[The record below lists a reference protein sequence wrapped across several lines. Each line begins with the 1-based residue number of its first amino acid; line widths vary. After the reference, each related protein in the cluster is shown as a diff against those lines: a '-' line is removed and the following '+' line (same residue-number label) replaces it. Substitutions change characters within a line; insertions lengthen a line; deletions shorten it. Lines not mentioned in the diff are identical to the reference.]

1 MEGGASR
8 PLAEHGRVVGRNGG
22 CPVNNNFLFSLL
34 GFVAVALSLL
44 VVGSGV
50 WFMVSTFRNF
60 KDTPE
65 EKWTCMDRFGYGHEV
80 LWESKWPGTDVH
92 VEAEAQIEFFAL
104 SCLENPKGGNCFEND
119 GWFGAKIDVRGGPS
133 PLSFSFDRNS
143 PNITDSY
150 RHHVDVHSDLARG
163 LIAAFRTGT
172 DAEIATLGKTGETL
186 KVTNIKLQGFG
197 PEMDKCLA
205 IWAKG
210 EKKP

>member
-1 MEGGASR
+1 MKD
-8 PLAEHGRVVGRNGG
+8 
-22 CPVNNNFLFSLL
+22 SLYSL
-34 GFVAVALSLL
+34 IGIVAVVLALT
-44 VVGSGV
+44 VIGSGA
-50 WFMVSTFRNF
+50 WFVVSTFRSF

-133 PLSFSFDRNS
+133 PVSFSFDRNS
-143 PNITDSY
+143 PNISDVY
-150 RHHVDVHSDLARG
+150 RHHVDVHADLARG

-186 KVTNIKLQGFG
+186 KVTKVKLQGFG

-210 EKKP
+210 PRR